1 MSLTLIDKQDTFEI
15 IRDQIVAILVLE
27 TANQQA
33 LATLAGKDPDDWKL
47 RIFMERSNPWE
58 QFLNGPVDRSPLIN
72 VWYDNSGFDSASSN
86 VIERQKTDGVFN
98 IDCYGYGQ
106 SEDDIAG
113 GHKPGDREAALEVQK
128 ALRLV
133 RNILMAGEN
142 TYLQLRGTVWGRWP
156 QSATVFQPQQGE
168 RAAQQI
174 VGARLTLRVTFNEFS
189 PQVVAETLE
198 LLSVDV
204 IRAEDGEIV
213 VEADY
218 NYPLP

>member
-1 MSLTLIDKQDTFEI
+1 MSLELIDKLDTFEI
-15 IRDQIVAILVLE
+15 VRDQIVAILVIE
-27 TANQQA
+27 TANQMTE
-33 LATLAGKDPDDWKL
+33 ATLAGKDPLDWKL
-47 RIFMERSNPWE
+47 RVFKERSNPWE
-58 QFLNGPVDRSPLIN
+58 QFLNDQDDQSPLIN
-72 VWYDNSGFDSASSN
+72 VWYDSSGFDPSASN
-86 VIERQKTDGVFN
+86 TVERQKTDGMFN

-113 GHKPGDREAALEVQK
+113 GHNPGDRAAALEVQK

-168 RAAQQI
+168 RAIQQI